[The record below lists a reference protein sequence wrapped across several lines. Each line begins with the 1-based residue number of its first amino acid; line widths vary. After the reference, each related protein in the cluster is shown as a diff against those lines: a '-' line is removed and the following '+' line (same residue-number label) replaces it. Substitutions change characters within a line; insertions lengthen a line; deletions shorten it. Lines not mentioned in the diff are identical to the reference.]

1 MDLDFAD
8 IESKVQWVVGS
19 RWGSSSDCVR
29 LICVRDVN
37 RAPFCL
43 IIDEAENAGLWI
55 DWLWLGVGDELQVEI
70 TRGLRCVDSDGVSVG
85 GAEDMER
92 ERNGNRK

>member
-55 DWLWLGVGDELQVEI
+55 DWL
-70 TRGLRCVDSDGVSVG
+70 
-85 GAEDMER
+85 
-92 ERNGNRK
+92 